1 MSHPLNRVLELEKSA
16 YKDAKY
22 SLKSLKKEVKKEHLE
37 PDEVYEELD
46 GLRDELGEAI
56 DLLATKE
63 WGDARTRTD
72 VVVDGETV
80 LEELPVRFLVV
91 LEKHLKR
98 IRKVLNKT
106 DDVRDNE
113 KVDRFSDRV
122 EKLYMSVRTARQEA
136 NLTRVDEVDISEQ
149 VFDYLFADTEADEA
163 ETTNDVETTEDVETS
178 DDIETTEDV
187 ETTDDV
193 ETTEDVETTDD
204 FGGADDRQ
212 FGDAR

>member
-56 DLLATKE
+56 DLVATKE

-80 LEELPVRFLVV
+80 LEEVPVRFLVV

-98 IRKVLNKT
+98 IRKVLNET
-106 DDVRDNE
+106 DDVRDDE
-113 KVDRFSDRV
+113 RVDRFSDRV

-149 VFDYLFADTEADEA
+149 VFDYLFADTEPDEV
-163 ETTNDVETTEDVETS
+163 ETTDDVDTTEDVETS
-178 DDIETTEDV
+178 DDVETSEDV
-187 ETTDDV
+187 ETTDDI
-193 ETTEDVETTDD
+193 ETTDD
-204 FGGADDRQ
+204 FGSADDHQ